1 MNENHRHILLAV
13 ASLVPQPERITSF
26 PDLAGRPYDGIQTN
40 EAAIVYLNRLL
51 NGGLDRIFLIVSD
64 EVMERTVAGPGS
76 PTHYEFLCK
85 RLAQEDATLP
95 ERIETIRVKN
105 DAQIDGT
112 LRGITRAADHVLA
125 YQQQDAG
132 SSLILSADMT
142 GGYRYSSMM
151 MLSVI
156 QLLRY
161 SGIEL
166 GHVYYTDFYRPGIN
180 DATSLERTF
189 EMINGANEFVSF
201 GSVQA
206 LMDYF
211 EHTECEP
218 SSELSDLLIAMQE
231 FSDTIK
237 ICQTNRIESDLA
249 VLKEK
254 IDAFEQSHS
263 DNLQERLFTSILTT
277 IKREYAA
284 LLAPER
290 DKLDI
295 IEWCI
300 EKGFLQQ
307 ALTLCT
313 EWIPIFLVDDMRI
326 IVPASRRVKE
336 AALLSPKKALGSSWE
351 KQFVTGRVHAPGLGP
366 LPLTAAFSA
375 YPAYKDVA
383 PVDPA
388 DPIVQRTQGR
398 WTPVY
403 GGIRRGLNHGHM
415 KASRPGPS
423 IIRCLHR
430 YFILTVLR
438 NQTNHANIQD
448 STKKSLPVAASD
460 IIYWMRDTLKQL
472 RILKTMK
479 LAKHRT

>member
-1 MNENHRHILLAV
+1 MHNTQITCYENTTRGFYA
-13 ASLVPQPERITSF
+13 AS
-26 PDLAGRPYDGIQTN
+26 
-40 EAAIVYLNRLL
+40 
-51 NGGLDRIFLIVSD
+51 
-64 EVMERTVAGPGS
+64 
-76 PTHYEFLCK
+76 
-85 RLAQEDATLP
+85 
-95 ERIETIRVKN
+95 
-105 DAQIDGT
+105 
-112 LRGITRAADHVLA
+112 GIT
-125 YQQQDAG
+125 
-132 SSLILSADMT
+132 I
-142 GGYRYSSMM
+142 
-151 MLSVI
+151 
-156 QLLRY
+156 
-161 SGIEL
+161 
-166 GHVYYTDFYRPGIN
+166 
-180 DATSLERTF
+180 
-189 EMINGANEFVSF
+189 
-201 GSVQA
+201 
-206 LMDYF
+206 
-211 EHTECEP
+211 
-218 SSELSDLLIAMQE
+218 QE

-336 AALLSPKKALGSSWE
+336 AALLSSKKVLGSSWE

-388 DPIVQRTQGR
+388 DPVVQRTQGR
-398 WTPVY
+398 WSPVY